1 MTTTT
6 TTTTTTATTP
16 PPTRPRNPIPLLRLT
31 GLVEAVSFL
40 VLLGVAMPLKYFAGL
55 PGAVKAV
62 GWVHGVLFVAFC
74 GALLLTVVVAR
85 WPLGRAAVVF
95 VASLVPFGPF
105 AVDARMRRWD
115 EEFRR
120 RPAGT

>member
-1 MTTTT
+1 M
-6 TTTTTTATTP
+6 AR
-16 PPTRPRNPIPLLRLT
+16 PTKNPIPLLRVT
-31 GLVEAVSFL
+31 GLIEAVSFL

-55 PGAVKAV
+55 PGAVRAV
-62 GWVHGVLFVAFC
+62 GWVHGALFVGFC

-105 AVDARMRRWD
+105 ALDPRMRRW
-115 EEFRR
+115 EAEFRHR
-120 RPAGT
+120 ATGR